1 MFATASSF
9 AIHLCGGKTLE
20 EYEEVEEQ
28 LERANDKISKLK
40 SSTKEL
46 KLKEQTTKNLLSEE
60 EAARKT
66 KESELE
72 SKQSELASKDAQLA
86 SEEAQRKAQEAT
98 LKSLKAKSNVASA
111 LSKIKGL
118 RVQAL
123 SDDITKRK
131 EAQDDL
137 QGQVKLLEQ
146 ALEAMEQQMKME
158 REFHVVQL
166 TRVHANTIER
176 FENTVERREGWGGVV
191 TSTLYFF

>member
-28 LERANDKISKLK
+28 LERANNKISKLK

-60 EAARKT
+60 EAARKS
-66 KESELE
+66 KE
-72 SKQSELASKDAQLA
+72 SELASKESQLA

-176 FENTVERREGWGGVV
+176 FENTVERREGWGGG
-191 TSTLYFF
+191 SSRPRFIFF

>member
-1 MFATASSF
+1 M
-9 AIHLCGGKTLE
+9 
-20 EYEEVEEQ
+20 
-28 LERANDKISKLK
+28 
-40 SSTKEL
+40 
-46 KLKEQTTKNLLSEE
+46 LSEE
-60 EAARKT
+60 EAARKS
-66 KESELE
+66 KE
-72 SKQSELASKDAQLA
+72 SELASKESQLA

-176 FENTVERREGWGGVV
+176 FENTVERREGWGGG
-191 TSTLYFF
+191 SSRPRFIFF